1 MMTMMMM
8 QYALQEYPAPEGGG
22 HLIVADDSLINH
34 CQIKYFN
41 TSKVRTPARYSVR
54 SHMLG

>member
-1 MMTMMMM
+1 MMMM
-8 QYALQEYPAPEGGG
+8 MHCAFQEYPAAEGGG

-41 TSKVRTPARYSVR
+41 NSKVRTPARYSVR
-54 SHMLG
+54 RHMLG